1 MTREILEEKSLMDLR
16 EIAKAQGVKSITKYR
31 KSELIDIIMAG
42 GVVKKPSHST
52 DTAEPQKPELE
63 PEQMAPAAP
72 YAPPHQE
79 IYEDPMRAPVSQ
91 MEHTMRPQ
99 QQRQYPPQQGYTRLF
114 A

>member
-31 KSELIDIIMAG
+31 KSSLSTLLWQAALLSA
-42 GVVKKPSHST
+42 SHST

-79 IYEDPMRAPVSQ
+79 IYEDPMSARFADGTHYAPSAAKAISAAAGL
-91 MEHTMRPQ
+91 HP
-99 QQRQYPPQQGYTRLF
+99 GLF